1 VNAELERSRS
11 LVQARLGRDP
21 QDMLEAAVVLE
32 AWAGVPAQRA
42 LDTGRRLM
50 PAAPAE
56 PLPSRARAATPRP
69 RSGVVLEATAFAA
82 TVLAIALWAAPLA
95 DDLGAAVVE
104 RGLQIALPLTL
115 ALQWGLR
122 SRYLGRPGGLL
133 TLAGHPAG
141 LALGAVALV
150 VLPAAAFGLGGVVAG
165 LLTVTWTGG
174 TLLIRRRWYAVYALL
189 VAAATPAIFLLEPG
203 PVLGATAALTAA
215 AVALALRP
223 GAAGDPAAPGRW
235 SRAARGALIGGGLGL
250 LIVSDPSVTWTQ
262 GTVPALALV
271 PSTIASLWAGHRLW
285 TLEHLIPRAVAGVRV
300 SDVAGPRGPGAS
312 RDTSPRAVTH
322 GPPGRG
328 ASRDIS
334 PRAVTH
340 GPLGALLG
348 SLSRL
353 VWVTTALSVALVL
366 TPWLPGGR
374 AGLLVGFGLLALATL
389 LASLL
394 EALGRASLAVAG
406 VFAAVVVEWLA
417 PAPFGG
423 APMVAGAAVGVAI
436 LLPPVVALLARPAR
450 TLATALWIT

>member
-50 PAAPAE
+50 PATPAE
-56 PLPSRARAATPRP
+56 PLPSRAKAATPRP
-69 RSGVVLEATAFAA
+69 RTGVVLEATAFAA

-141 LALGAVALV
+141 LALGAAALV

-300 SDVAGPRGPGAS
+300 SDVAGPHGPGAS
-312 RDTSPRAVTH
+312 RQ
-322 GPPGRG
+322 
-328 ASRDIS
+328 IS

-394 EALGRASLAVAG
+394 ETLGRASLAVAG

-423 APMVAGAAVGVAI
+423 APLVAGAAVGVAI